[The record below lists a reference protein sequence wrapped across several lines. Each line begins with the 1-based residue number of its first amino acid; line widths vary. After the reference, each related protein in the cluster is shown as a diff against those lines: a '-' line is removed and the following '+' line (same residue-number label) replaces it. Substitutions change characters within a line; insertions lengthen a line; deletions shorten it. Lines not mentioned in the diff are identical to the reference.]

1 MSIFDFI
8 KKGPSAQTGANSAG
22 SAVAGAE
29 SAEILANLVLN
40 TIDSGVVIV
49 LPTGVIEYINP
60 AAVSLLGGQMA
71 QNFLGAKL
79 EDILKLENG
88 QGVAIPAQNNLV
100 FYAVNN
106 GQNYTTREYFLV
118 NLQGQK
124 KPVAFKIITAHSPK
138 NERIVTFYDITS
150 ELEAESEQTEFIS
163 TASHEMRTPV
173 ASIEGYLGLALNPKT
188 ATIDERA
195 KKYLE
200 EAHKSSQHLGKLFR
214 DLLDVTK
221 LDDKRIKAHL
231 LPIEVTSTVRSIAE
245 GQIPKM
251 SEKNIH
257 FTFGSS
263 SSANINGGRV
273 INQEVFAAVDVDFL
287 REIINNL
294 IENAIKYTNN
304 GGGIWV
310 NVRGDGDRVL
320 INVTDT
326 GIGISPE
333 DSKHVFQKFYRADNS
348 ETRTIGGTGL
358 GLYIVKERVEAM
370 SGSTWVESTF
380 GEGSTFYV
388 AFPRLTYEE
397 YLRRKQIEANTQ
409 AMTPQNSATSTPAV
423 SASNENQIPA
433 NENQNPAPMQYSTE
447 TTTPGQVAA
456 PAVAPAAAPVSTTT
470 NTPIQT
476 EAPMQ
481 APTETTIPTQEP
493 ATTPTMMNA
502 PIQTP
507 APAQTPTV
515 STAPVQAPAPAP
527 TEPVMPAPTE
537 PTASSAPAAPT
548 ETATS
553 STPVAPM
560 TPATPVMPATSTTQ
574 SNPFLQNSTTP
585 TQNTPASPTT
595 PNTQN
600 IPTAPINPAPTPAA
614 TANPVSAPITPAN
627 PAPTPATPTNL
638 TMPTPPITPTNPN
651 ILNK

>member
-8 KKGPSAQTGANSAG
+8 KKGPGAQIGANSTG
-22 SAVAGAE
+22 GAVAGTE

-40 TIDSGVVIV
+40 TIDSGVIIV

-231 LPIEVTSTVRSIAE
+231 TPIEVTSTIRSIAE

-263 SSANINGGRV
+263 SSANMNGGRV

-294 IENAIKYTNN
+294 IENAIKYTNT

-409 AMTPQNSATSTPAV
+409 AMTPQNSVASNPAI
-423 SASNENQIPA
+423 SASNENQTPT
-433 NENQNPAPMQYSTE
+433 PMQFPTE
-447 TTTPGQVAA
+447 MTTPSQ
-456 PAVAPAAAPVSTTT
+456 AAAPVSTTM

-476 EAPMQ
+476 ETPMQ
-481 APTETTIPTQEP
+481 AQTVSTIPTQEP
-493 ATTPTMMNA
+493 ATTPTMTNA

-527 TEPVMPAPTE
+527 TESVIPAPTE
-537 PTASSAPAAPT
+537 PSVLSA
-548 ETATS
+548 
-553 STPVAPM
+553 PVAPTAPGAPVM
-560 TPATPVMPATSTTQ
+560 SANPVISNVSTTPSTPATPTTS
-574 SNPFLQNSTTP
+574 
-585 TQNTPASPTT
+585 
-595 PNTQN
+595 
-600 IPTAPINPAPTPAA
+600 
-614 TANPVSAPITPAN
+614 
-627 PAPTPATPTNL
+627 PTPATPTAPVMQTNPFL
-638 TMPTPPITPTNPN
+638 QNTTPTTQNTPATPINPTMPTPPITPTNPN

>member
-8 KKGPSAQTGANSAG
+8 KKGPGIQTGANGTGGA
-22 SAVAGAE
+22 AAGAE

-40 TIDSGVVIV
+40 TIDSGVIIV
-49 LPTGVIEYINP
+49 LSTGVIEYINP
-60 AAVSLLGGQMA
+60 AAVSLLGGQMS

-124 KPVAFKIITAHSPK
+124 KPVAFKVITAHSPK

-231 LPIEVTSTVRSIAE
+231 TPIEVTSTVRSIAE

-263 SSANINGGRV
+263 SSANMNGGRV
-273 INQEVFAAVDVDFL
+273 INQEVFAAIDVDFL

-409 AMTPQNSATSTPAV
+409 AMTPQNSA
-423 SASNENQIPA
+423 ASVPKDSSPNENQTPA
-433 NENQNPAPMQYSTE
+433 NENQNPASMQFPTE
-447 TTTPGQVAA
+447 TTTPV
-456 PAVAPAAAPVSTTT
+456 PAAASV
-470 NTPIQT
+470 
-476 EAPMQ
+476 
-481 APTETTIPTQEP
+481 
-493 ATTPTMMNA
+493 
-502 PIQTP
+502 QTP
-507 APAQTPTV
+507 APAPSEAITPAQAEVSTPTIAN
-515 STAPVQAPAPAP
+515 TPVQTQAPMQRPTTSTMPVQTSAPAP
-527 TEPVMPAPTE
+527 TPTASATPVQATAPAPTE
-537 PTASSAPAAPT
+537 PTASSAPAAP
-548 ETATS
+548 
-553 STPVAPM
+553 M
-560 TPATPVMPATSTTQ
+560 TPAAPVMPAMQ
-574 SNPFLQNSTTP
+574 SNPFLQNSATP
-585 TQNTPASPTT
+585 TQNAPASPTV
-595 PNTQN
+595 PNTQS
-600 IPTAPINPAPTPAA
+600 IPTAPINPDSTPAA
-614 TANPVSAPITPAN
+614 TVNPVSTPITPVN
-627 PAPTPATPTNL
+627 PAPTQAAPINQ
-638 TMPTPPITPTNPN
+638 TMSAQPITPTNPN

>member
-8 KKGPSAQTGANSAG
+8 KKGPSAQAGANSAG
-22 SAVAGAE
+22 GAVAGAE

-40 TIDSGVVIV
+40 TIDSGVIIV

-71 QNFLGAKL
+71 QNFLGTKL

-124 KPVAFKIITAHSPK
+124 KPVAFKVITAHSPK

-231 LPIEVTSTVRSIAE
+231 TPIEVTSTVRSIAE

-251 SEKNIH
+251 SEKDIH

-263 SSANINGGRV
+263 SSANMNGGRV

-409 AMTPQNSATSTPAV
+409 AMTPQNTATSASDT
-423 SASNENQIPA
+423 SAPSENQT
-433 NENQNPAPMQYSTE
+433 PAPMQFPAE
-447 TTTPGQVAA
+447 ATTLT
-456 PAVAPAAAPVSTTT
+456 PAVAPVSTTM

-481 APTETTIPTQEP
+481 APTVS
-493 ATTPTMMNA
+493 TTPV
-502 PIQTP
+502 QVS
-507 APAQTPTV
+507 APAQAPIASSTPT
-515 STAPVQAPAPAP
+515 QAPAPAP
-527 TEPVMPAPTE
+527 TEPAIPAPAEPSMPA
-537 PTASSAPAAPT
+537 APAAPT
-548 ETATS
+548 
-553 STPVAPM
+553 APE
-560 TPATPVMPATSTTQ
+560 APVMPAAPATQ
-574 SNPFLQNSTTP
+574 INPFLQNSTTP
-585 TQNTPASPTT
+585 AQNTPTISTTQNTQA
-595 PNTQN
+595 
-600 IPTAPINPAPTPAA
+600 IPTAPTNPTPAPA
-614 TANPVSAPITPAN
+614 TTISPVSTPIAPAN
-627 PAPTPATPTNL
+627 PTPTSATPINQT
-638 TMPTPPITPTNPN
+638 TPTPPITPTNPN

>member
-8 KKGPSAQTGANSAG
+8 KKGPGAQIGANGTGGA
-22 SAVAGAE
+22 AAGAE

-40 TIDSGVVIV
+40 TIDSGVIIV

-263 SSANINGGRV
+263 SSANMNGGRV

-409 AMTPQNSATSTPAV
+409 AMTPQNSIASIPNTFTP
-423 SASNENQIPA
+423 NENQT
-433 NENQNPAPMQYSTE
+433 PAPMQFSTE
-447 TTTPGQVAA
+447 MNTP
-456 PAVAPAAAPVSTTT
+456 APAAVPV
-470 NTPIQT
+470 
-476 EAPMQ
+476 
-481 APTETTIPTQEP
+481 
-493 ATTPTMMNA
+493 
-502 PIQTP
+502 QTP
-507 APAQTPTV
+507 APAPSEAITPAQAEVSTPTIAN
-515 STAPVQAPAPAP
+515 TPVQTQAPMQRPTTSTMPVQTSAPAP
-527 TEPVMPAPTE
+527 TPTASATPVQATAPAPTE
-537 PTASSAPAAPT
+537 PTASSAPAAP
-548 ETATS
+548 
-553 STPVAPM
+553 M
-560 TPATPVMPATSTTQ
+560 TPAAPVMPAMQ
-574 SNPFLQNSTTP
+574 SNPFLQNSATP
-585 TQNTPASPTT
+585 TQNAPASPTV
-595 PNTQN
+595 PNTQS
-600 IPTAPINPAPTPAA
+600 IPTAPINPVPTSA
-614 TANPVSAPITPAN
+614 TPVNPVSTPITPAN
-627 PAPTPATPTNL
+627 PAQTPAAPISPS
-638 TMPTPPITPTNPN
+638 MPTPPITPTNPN

>member
-8 KKGPSAQTGANSAG
+8 KKGPGTQAGANSAG
-22 SAVAGAE
+22 GAVAGAE

-40 TIDSGVVIV
+40 TIDSGVIIV

-71 QNFLGAKL
+71 QNFLSAKL

-231 LPIEVTSTVRSIAE
+231 TPIEVTSTVRSIAE

-263 SSANINGGRV
+263 SSANMNGGRV

-409 AMTPQNSATSTPAV
+409 AMTPQNSVASNPAV
-423 SASNENQIPA
+423 SASNENQTPT
-433 NENQNPAPMQYSTE
+433 PMQFSTE
-447 TTTPGQVAA
+447 MNTP
-456 PAVAPAAAPVSTTT
+456 APAAVPVSTTM
-470 NTPIQT
+470 NTPMQT
-476 EAPMQ
+476 EAPIQ
-481 APTETTIPTQEP
+481 APASVQTPTVS
-493 ATTPTMMNA
+493 TTP
-502 PIQTP
+502 IQ
-507 APAQTPTV
+507 APAQTPTA
-515 STAPVQAPAPAP
+515 STTSIQAPAPATAEPAASATP
-527 TEPVMPAPTE
+527 TVQTE
-537 PTASSAPAAPT
+537 PAAPSAPT
-548 ETATS
+548 
-553 STPVAPM
+553 APM
-560 TPATPVMPATSTTQ
+560 TPAAPVMPAMQ
-574 SNPFLQNSTTP
+574 FNPFLQNSATP
-585 TQNTPASPTT
+585 AQNTPASSTA
-595 PNTQN
+595 PNTQSVA
-600 IPTAPINPAPTPAA
+600 TTLANPAPTQAA
-614 TANPVSAPITPAN
+614 TVNPVSNPITPAN
-627 PAPTPATPTNL
+627 PNPTSATPINPA
-638 TMPTPPITPTNPN
+638 MPNPPIMPTNPN

>member
-8 KKGPSAQTGANSAG
+8 KKGPGIQTGANGTGGA
-22 SAVAGAE
+22 AAGAE

-40 TIDSGVVIV
+40 TIDSGVIIV
-49 LPTGVIEYINP
+49 LSTGVIEYINP

-263 SSANINGGRV
+263 SSANMNGGRV

-409 AMTPQNSATSTPAV
+409 AMTPQNSIASTPGV
-423 SASNENQIPA
+423 SAPTENQT
-433 NENQNPAPMQYSTE
+433 PAPMQFPTE
-447 TTTPGQVAA
+447 AITSIQTS
-456 PAVAPAAAPVSTTT
+456 APVSTTM

-476 EAPMQ
+476 ETPMQ
-481 APTETTIPTQEP
+481 APTASATPTQAPEQAP
-493 ATTPTMMNA
+493 IMTNA

-507 APAQTPTV
+507 APA
-515 STAPVQAPAPAP
+515 P
-527 TEPVMPAPTE
+527 TESVMPAPTE
-537 PTASSAPAAPT
+537 PSVLSA
-548 ETATS
+548 
-553 STPVAPM
+553 PVAPT
-560 TPATPVMPATSTTQ
+560 TPGVPVMPPAPVTQ
-574 SNPFLQNSTTP
+574 TNPFLQNSATP
-585 TQNTPASPTT
+585 AQNTPNTPAT
-595 PNTQN
+595 PNTQAMSTT
-600 IPTAPINPAPTPAA
+600 PTNPAPTQA
-614 TANPVSAPITPAN
+614 TTINPISTPITPVN
-627 PAPTPATPTNL
+627 PTPTSDAPINAN
-638 TMPTPPITPTNPN
+638 MPTPPITPTNPN

>member
-8 KKGPSAQTGANSAG
+8 KKGPSAQAGANSAG
-22 SAVAGAE
+22 GAVAGAE

-40 TIDSGVVIV
+40 TIDSGVIIV

-106 GQNYTTREYFLV
+106 GQNYTTREYFFV

-124 KPVAFKIITAHSPK
+124 KPVAFKVITAHSPK

-231 LPIEVTSTVRSIAE
+231 TPIEVTSTVRSIAE

-263 SSANINGGRV
+263 SSANMNGGRV
-273 INQEVFAAVDVDFL
+273 INQEVFAAIDVDFL

-409 AMTPQNSATSTPAV
+409 AMTPQNSVSSTPDT
-423 SASNENQIPA
+423 SAPSESQT
-433 NENQNPAPMQYSTE
+433 PAPTDFTAQTQPQTM
-447 TTTPGQVAA
+447 PNAMPV
-456 PAVAPAAAPVSTTT
+456 PAIAPVSTTT
-470 NTPIQT
+470 NTPIQA
-476 EAPMQ
+476 EAPTQ
-481 APTETTIPTQEP
+481 A
-493 ATTPTMMNA
+493 
-502 PIQTP
+502 
-507 APAQTPTV
+507 PTV
-515 STAPVQAPAPAP
+515 STAPTQTPASAPTDSVIPAP
-527 TEPVMPAPTE
+527 TKPSV
-537 PTASSAPAAPT
+537 SSAPA
-548 ETATS
+548 
-553 STPVAPM
+553 APM
-560 TPATPVMPATSTTQ
+560 TPATPVMPTAPAAQT
-574 SNPFLQNSTTP
+574 NPFLQNNTTP
-585 TQNTPASPTT
+585 G
-595 PNTQN
+595 QN
-600 IPTAPINPAPTPAA
+600 IPTIPAIPNTQTVPTAPTNPAPTQA
-614 TANPVSAPITPAN
+614 TTINPVSTPITPVN
-627 PAPTPATPTNL
+627 PAPISASPINQ

>member
-8 KKGPSAQTGANSAG
+8 KKGPGAQAGVNSAG
-22 SAVAGAE
+22 GAVAGAE

-40 TIDSGVVIV
+40 TTDSGVIIV

-106 GQNYTTREYFLV
+106 GQNYTTRGYFLV

-124 KPVAFKIITAHSPK
+124 KPVAFKVITAHTPK

-150 ELEAESEQTEFIS
+150 ELEAESEQAEFIS

-200 EAHKSSQHLGKLFR
+200 EAKKSSQHLGKLFR

-231 LPIEVTSTVRSIAE
+231 TPIEVTSTVRSIAE

-263 SSANINGGRV
+263 SSANTNGGRV

-409 AMTPQNSATSTPAV
+409 AMTPQNTATSASDA
-423 SASNENQIPA
+423 SAPSEGQTA
-433 NENQNPAPMQYSTE
+433 APMQFPTE
-447 TTTPGQVAA
+447 TTTPTQTS
-456 PAVAPAAAPVSTTT
+456 APVSTTI

-481 APTETTIPTQEP
+481 APTVSAMPTQAP
-493 ATTPTMMNA
+493 ATAPTEMVA
-502 PIQTP
+502 PAKAPT
-507 APAQTPTV
+507 PAQTPTA
-515 STAPVQAPAPAP
+515 SATPVQAPASAP
-527 TEPVMPAPTE
+527 TD
-537 PTASSAPAAPT
+537 PTASSKPA
-548 ETATS
+548 
-553 STPVAPM
+553 APM
-560 TPATPVMPATSTTQ
+560 TPAAPVMQ
-574 SNPFLQNSTTP
+574 SNPFLQNSATP
-585 TQNTPASPTT
+585 AQNTPASS
-595 PNTQN
+595 
-600 IPTAPINPAPTPAA
+600 TAPNAQSVATTLANPAPTQAA
-614 TANPVSAPITPAN
+614 TVNPVSNPITPAN
-627 PAPTPATPTNL
+627 PNPTSATPINPA
-638 TMPTPPITPTNPN
+638 MPNPPITPTNPN

>member
-8 KKGPSAQTGANSAG
+8 KKGPGAQAGANSAG
-22 SAVAGAE
+22 GAVTGTE

-40 TIDSGVVIV
+40 TIDSGVIIV

-60 AAVSLLGGQMA
+60 AAVSLLGGQVA

-200 EAHKSSQHLGKLFR
+200 EAKKSSQHLGKLFR

-231 LPIEVTSTVRSIAE
+231 TPIEVTSTVRSIAE

-251 SEKNIH
+251 SEKDIH

-263 SSANINGGRV
+263 SSANMNGGRV

-409 AMTPQNSATSTPAV
+409 AMTPQNTVASTPNISTPSV
-423 SASNENQIPA
+423 SEPSENQA
-433 NENQNPAPMQYSTE
+433 PAPMQSPTE
-447 TTTPGQVAA
+447 MTTPIQAA
-456 PAVAPAAAPVSTTT
+456 EPVSAIM

-476 EAPMQ
+476 EAPVQ
-481 APTETTIPTQEP
+481 A
-493 ATTPTMMNA
+493 
-502 PIQTP
+502 
-507 APAQTPTV
+507 PTV
-515 STAPVQAPAPAP
+515 STTPVQAPAQSSTTSTAPIQAPAPAP
-527 TEPVMPAPTE
+527 SATNAPTA
-537 PTASSAPAAPT
+537 PATQANPVVQANPFIQSPVSPAQTVTASAQN
-548 ETATS
+548 
-553 STPVAPM
+553 PVAPTQGATSPAHDM
-560 TPATPVMPATSTTQ
+560 ASPAQNTPATP
-574 SNPFLQNSTTP
+574 
-585 TQNTPASPTT
+585 
-595 PNTQN
+595 
-600 IPTAPINPAPTPAA
+600 INPS
-614 TANPVSAPITPAN
+614 PVSAPTINSA
-627 PAPTPATPTNL
+627 
-638 TMPTPPITPTNPN
+638 MPTPPITPTNPN

>member
-8 KKGPSAQTGANSAG
+8 KKGPAAQTGANSAG
-22 SAVAGAE
+22 GAVAGAE

-40 TIDSGVVIV
+40 TIDSGVIIV

-60 AAVSLLGGQMA
+60 AAVSLLGGQVA

-100 FYAVNN
+100 FDAVNN
-106 GQNYTTREYFLV
+106 GQNYTTRGYFLV

-124 KPVAFKIITAHSPK
+124 KPVAFKVITAHSPK

-150 ELEAESEQTEFIS
+150 ELEAESEQAEFIS

-231 LPIEVTSTVRSIAE
+231 TPIEVTSTVRSIAE

-251 SEKNIH
+251 SEKDIH

-263 SSANINGGRV
+263 SSANMNGGRV

-409 AMTPQNSATSTPAV
+409 AMTPQNSVASTPNISTPSV
-423 SASNENQIPA
+423 SEPSENQA
-433 NENQNPAPMQYSTE
+433 PAPMQFPTE
-447 TTTPGQVAA
+447 TTTP
-456 PAVAPAAAPVSTTT
+456 APAAAPVSTTM

-481 APTETTIPTQEP
+481 APT
-493 ATTPTMMNA
+493 ASTTPTQAPAPA
-502 PIQTP
+502 PIEPTALSTP
-507 APAQTPTV
+507 AVPATPVAPVMPSAPAQTPTA
-515 STAPVQAPAPAP
+515 SSAPTQAPAPAP
-527 TEPVMPAPTE
+527 SATNAPTA
-537 PTASSAPAAPT
+537 PATQANPVVQANPFIQNPVSPAQTVTASAQNPVTPTQGVTSPAHDMASP
-548 ETATS
+548 AQN
-553 STPVAPM
+553 
-560 TPATPVMPATSTTQ
+560 TPATP
-574 SNPFLQNSTTP
+574 
-585 TQNTPASPTT
+585 
-595 PNTQN
+595 
-600 IPTAPINPAPTPAA
+600 INPS
-614 TANPVSAPITPAN
+614 PVSAPTINSA
-627 PAPTPATPTNL
+627 
-638 TMPTPPITPTNPN
+638 MPTPPITPTNPN

>member
-1 MSIFDFI
+1 M
-8 KKGPSAQTGANSAG
+8 GANSAG
-22 SAVAGAE
+22 GAVAGAE

-40 TIDSGVVIV
+40 TIDSGVIIV
-49 LPTGVIEYINP
+49 LSTGVIEYINP
-60 AAVSLLGGQMA
+60 AAVSLLGGQMT

-124 KPVAFKIITAHSPK
+124 KPVAFKVITAHSPK

-231 LPIEVTSTVRSIAE
+231 TPIEVTSTVRSIAE

-263 SSANINGGRV
+263 SSANMNGGRV

-409 AMTPQNSATSTPAV
+409 AMTPQNSVASTPDA
-423 SASNENQIPA
+423 SAPSEGQT
-433 NENQNPAPMQYSTE
+433 PAPMQFPTE
-447 TTTPGQVAA
+447 TTTPGQV
-456 PAVAPAAAPVSTTT
+456 AAPVSTTT

-481 APTETTIPTQEP
+481 APTVSTIPTM
-493 ATTPTMMNA
+493 TNA

-527 TEPVMPAPTE
+527 TES
-537 PTASSAPAAPT
+537 TASSIPAAPMAPAESAMPAAPVILNAST
-548 ETATS
+548 IPSKPATQTTS
-553 STPVAPM
+553 P
-560 TPATPVMPATSTTQ
+560 TPATPVTPTTSPTPATPAAPVMQT
-574 SNPFLQNSTTP
+574 NPFLQNTTP
-585 TQNTPASPTT
+585 TSQNTPAT
-595 PNTQN
+595 
-600 IPTAPINPAPTPAA
+600 PINT
-614 TANPVSAPITPAN
+614 
-627 PAPTPATPTNL
+627 

>member
-8 KKGPSAQTGANSAG
+8 KKGPGAQTGANSAG
-22 SAVAGAE
+22 GAVAGAE

-40 TIDSGVVIV
+40 TIDSGVIIV
-49 LPTGVIEYINP
+49 LSTGVIEYINP

-263 SSANINGGRV
+263 SSANMNGGRV

-397 YLRRKQIEANTQ
+397 YLRRKQIEANTL

-433 NENQNPAPMQYSTE
+433 PMQFPTE
-447 TTTPGQVAA
+447 TNKPI
-456 PAVAPAAAPVSTTT
+456 PAAAPVSTTT
-470 NTPIQT
+470 DTPIQT
-476 EAPMQ
+476 EAPIQ
-481 APTETTIPTQEP
+481 APASVQTPTVS
-493 ATTPTMMNA
+493 TTP
-502 PIQTP
+502 IQ
-507 APAQTPTV
+507 APAQTPTA
-515 STAPVQAPAPAP
+515 STTSIQAPAPA
-527 TEPVMPAPTE
+527 TAEPAASATSAIPTE
-537 PTASSAPAAPT
+537 PTASSAPAAP
-548 ETATS
+548 
-553 STPVAPM
+553 M
-560 TPATPVMPATSTTQ
+560 TPAAPVMPAMQ
-574 SNPFLQNSTTP
+574 SNPFLQNSATP
-585 TQNTPASPTT
+585 TQNAPASPTV
-595 PNTQN
+595 PNTQS
-600 IPTAPINPAPTPAA
+600 IPTAPINPDSTPAA
-614 TANPVSAPITPAN
+614 TVNPVSTPITPVN
-627 PAPTPATPTNL
+627 PAPTQAAPINPA
-638 TMPTPPITPTNPN
+638 MPNPPITPTNPN

>member
-22 SAVAGAE
+22 GAVAGAE

-40 TIDSGVVIV
+40 TIDSGVIIV

-124 KPVAFKIITAHSPK
+124 KPVAFKVITAHSPK

-150 ELEAESEQTEFIS
+150 ELEAESEQAEFIS

-200 EAHKSSQHLGKLFR
+200 EAKKSSQHLGKLFR

-231 LPIEVTSTVRSIAE
+231 TPIEVTSTVRSIAE
-245 GQIPKM
+245 GQIPRM
-251 SEKNIH
+251 SEKDIH

-263 SSANINGGRV
+263 SSANMNGGRV

-409 AMTPQNSATSTPAV
+409 AMTPQNSV
-423 SASNENQIPA
+423 ASVPNDSSPNKNQTPA
-433 NENQNPAPMQYSTE
+433 NENQNPASMQFPTE
-447 TTTPGQVAA
+447 TTTPTPVAA
-456 PAVAPAAAPVSTTT
+456 PVPTTT
-470 NTPIQT
+470 NIPIQT
-476 EAPMQ
+476 EAPLQAQTTSSISTQ
-481 APTETTIPTQEP
+481 APAPTQ
-493 ATTPTMMNA
+493 TMTNA

-507 APAQTPTV
+507 APAQTPTASATPIQTPAPAQT
-515 STAPVQAPAPAP
+515 STASSAPTQAPAPAP
-527 TEPVMPAPTE
+527 SAANAPTA
-537 PTASSAPAAPT
+537 PATQANPVVQANPFIQNPVSPAQTVTASAQN
-548 ETATS
+548 
-553 STPVAPM
+553 PVAPTQGATSPAHDM
-560 TPATPVMPATSTTQ
+560 VSPAQNTPATP
-574 SNPFLQNSTTP
+574 
-585 TQNTPASPTT
+585 
-595 PNTQN
+595 
-600 IPTAPINPAPTPAA
+600 INPS
-614 TANPVSAPITPAN
+614 PVSAPTINSA
-627 PAPTPATPTNL
+627 
-638 TMPTPPITPTNPN
+638 MPTPPITPTNPN

>member
-8 KKGPSAQTGANSAG
+8 KKGAGAQAGANG
-22 SAVAGAE
+22 TGGAVAGAE

-40 TIDSGVVIV
+40 TIDSGVIIV
-49 LPTGVIEYINP
+49 LSTGVIEYINP

-231 LPIEVTSTVRSIAE
+231 TPIEVTSTVRSIAE

-263 SSANINGGRV
+263 SSANMNGGRV

-409 AMTPQNSATSTPAV
+409 AMTPQNSVASTPAV
-423 SASNENQIPA
+423 SASNENQP
-433 NENQNPAPMQYSTE
+433 PTLMQFPTE
-447 TTTPGQVAA
+447 TNTPT
-456 PAVAPAAAPVSTTT
+456 PATAPVSTIT

-481 APTETTIPTQEP
+481 APTASAMPIQPPTQ
-493 ATTPTMMNA
+493 TP
-502 PIQTP
+502 I
-507 APAQTPTV
+507 V
-515 STAPVQAPAPAP
+515 STTAIQAPAPAT
-527 TEPVMPAPTE
+527 TEA
-537 PTASSAPAAPT
+537 TASFPPAAMMAPAA
-548 ETATS
+548 
-553 STPVAPM
+553 
-560 TPATPVMPATSTTQ
+560 PVMPATSTTQ

-585 TQNTPASPTT
+585 TQNTPASSTA

-600 IPTAPINPAPTPAA
+600 IPTAPINPVPTSA
-614 TANPVSAPITPAN
+614 TPVNPVSTPITPAN
-627 PAPTPATPTNL
+627 PAQTPAAPISPS
-638 TMPTPPITPTNPN
+638 MPTPPITPTNPN

>member
-8 KKGPSAQTGANSAG
+8 KKGPGAQAGANSAG
-22 SAVAGAE
+22 GAVAGAE

-40 TIDSGVVIV
+40 TIDSGVIIV
-49 LPTGVIEYINP
+49 LSTGVIEYINP
-60 AAVSLLGGQMA
+60 AAVSLLGGQMS

-106 GQNYTTREYFLV
+106 GQNYTMREYFLV

-231 LPIEVTSTVRSIAE
+231 TPIEVTSTVRSIAE

-251 SEKNIH
+251 SEKDIH

-263 SSANINGGRV
+263 SSANMNGGRV

-409 AMTPQNSATSTPAV
+409 AMTPQNSVASNPAV
-423 SASNENQIPA
+423 SASNENQP
-433 NENQNPAPMQYSTE
+433 PAPMQFSTE
-447 TTTPGQVAA
+447 VTTPISAA
-456 PAVAPAAAPVSTTT
+456 TPVSTTM

-476 EAPMQ
+476 ETPMQ
-481 APTETTIPTQEP
+481 AQTASTTSI
-493 ATTPTMMNA
+493 
-502 PIQTP
+502 
-507 APAQTPTV
+507 
-515 STAPVQAPAPAP
+515 QAPAPATAEPAASATP
-527 TEPVMPAPTE
+527 TVQTEPAAPSAPTAPITPAAPVMPA
-537 PTASSAPAAPT
+537 
-548 ETATS
+548 
-553 STPVAPM
+553 M
-560 TPATPVMPATSTTQ
+560 Q
-574 SNPFLQNSTTP
+574 FNPFLQNSATP
-585 TQNTPASPTT
+585 TQNAPASPTV
-595 PNTQN
+595 PNTQS
-600 IPTAPINPAPTPAA
+600 IPTAPINPDSTPAA
-614 TANPVSAPITPAN
+614 TVNPVSTPITPVN
-627 PAPTPATPTNL
+627 PAPTQAAPINPS
-638 TMPTPPITPTNPN
+638 MPTPPITPTNPN

>member
-8 KKGPSAQTGANSAG
+8 KKGPSVQTGTNSTG
-22 SAVAGAE
+22 GAVAGAE

-40 TIDSGVVIV
+40 TIDSGVIIV

-88 QGVAIPAQNNLV
+88 QGVVIPAQNNLV

-124 KPVAFKIITAHSPK
+124 KPVAFKVITAHSPK

-231 LPIEVTSTVRSIAE
+231 TPIEVTSTVRSIAE

-263 SSANINGGRV
+263 SSANMNGGRV

-409 AMTPQNSATSTPAV
+409 AMTPQNSVASAPSNSTPSV
-423 SASNENQIPA
+423 SEPSENQA
-433 NENQNPAPMQYSTE
+433 PAPMQFSTE
-447 TTTPGQVAA
+447 TTTPI
-456 PAVAPAAAPVSTTT
+456 PAVAPVSTTM

-476 EAPMQ
+476 EAPVQ
-481 APTETTIPTQEP
+481 APTVSTIPTQEP
-493 ATTPTMMNA
+493 ATTPTMTNA

-515 STAPVQAPAPAP
+515 STALVQTPAPAINLE
-527 TEPVMPAPTE
+527 TA
-537 PTASSAPAAPT
+537 ASSAPAAPT

-560 TPATPVMPATSTTQ
+560 TPAAPIMSTIQ
-574 SNPFLQNSTTP
+574 SNSFLQNSATP
-585 TQNTPASPTT
+585 AQNTPASPTT

-627 PAPTPATPTNL
+627 PAPTPAAPTNL

>member
-8 KKGPSAQTGANSAG
+8 KKGPGAQAGANSAG
-22 SAVAGAE
+22 GAVAGAE

-40 TIDSGVVIV
+40 TIDSGVIIV
-49 LPTGVIEYINP
+49 LSTGVIEYINP

-71 QNFLGAKL
+71 QNFLGAKI

-263 SSANINGGRV
+263 SSANMNGGRV

-409 AMTPQNSATSTPAV
+409 AMTPQNSAASTSAVSTP
-423 SASNENQIPA
+423 NENQT
-433 NENQNPAPMQYSTE
+433 PAPMQFSTE
-447 TTTPGQVAA
+447 MTTPSQ
-456 PAVAPAAAPVSTTT
+456 AAAPVSTTM
-470 NTPIQT
+470 NTPVQT

-481 APTETTIPTQEP
+481 AQTAS
-493 ATTPTMMNA
+493 ATSVQA
-502 PIQTP
+502 AAP
-507 APAQTPTV
+507 APAQS
-515 STAPVQAPAPAP
+515 STTSSSPIQAPA
-527 TEPVMPAPTE
+527 PAPTE
-537 PTASSAPAAPT
+537 PTASSAP
-548 ETATS
+548 
-553 STPVAPM
+553 VAPM
-560 TPATPVMPATSTTQ
+560 TPASPVMSTIQ
-574 SNPFLQNSTTP
+574 SNPFLQNSATP
-585 TQNTPASPTT
+585 AQNTPASPTT

-627 PAPTPATPTNL
+627 PALTPAAPTNL

>member
-8 KKGPSAQTGANSAG
+8 KKGPGAQAGVNSAG
-22 SAVAGAE
+22 GAVAGTE
-29 SAEILANLVLN
+29 GAEILANLVLN
-40 TIDSGVVIV
+40 TTDSGVIIV

-100 FYAVNN
+100 FYAINN
-106 GQNYTTREYFLV
+106 GQNYTTRGYFLV

-124 KPVAFKIITAHSPK
+124 KPVAFKVITAHSPK

-150 ELEAESEQTEFIS
+150 ELEAESEQAEFIS

-200 EAHKSSQHLGKLFR
+200 EAKKSSQHLGKLFR

-231 LPIEVTSTVRSIAE
+231 TPIEVTSTVRSIAE

-251 SEKNIH
+251 SEKDIH

-263 SSANINGGRV
+263 SSANMNGGRV

-409 AMTPQNSATSTPAV
+409 AMTPQNTATSASDA
-423 SASNENQIPA
+423 SAPSEGQTA
-433 NENQNPAPMQYSTE
+433 APMQFPTE
-447 TTTPGQVAA
+447 TTTPTQTS
-456 PAVAPAAAPVSTTT
+456 APVSTTI

-481 APTETTIPTQEP
+481 APTVSAMPTQAP
-493 ATTPTMMNA
+493 ATAPTEMVA
-502 PIQTP
+502 PAKAPT
-507 APAQTPTV
+507 PAQTPTA
-515 STAPVQAPAPAP
+515 SATPVQAPASAP
-527 TEPVMPAPTE
+527 TD
-537 PTASSAPAAPT
+537 PTASSKPA
-548 ETATS
+548 
-553 STPVAPM
+553 APM
-560 TPATPVMPATSTTQ
+560 TPAAPVMQ
-574 SNPFLQNSTTP
+574 SNPFLQNSATP
-585 TQNTPASPTT
+585 AQNTPASS
-595 PNTQN
+595 
-600 IPTAPINPAPTPAA
+600 TAPNAQSVATTLANPAPTQAA
-614 TANPVSAPITPAN
+614 TVNPVSNPITPAN
-627 PAPTPATPTNL
+627 PNPTSATPINPA
-638 TMPTPPITPTNPN
+638 MPTPPITPTNPN

>member
-1 MSIFDFI
+1 M
-8 KKGPSAQTGANSAG
+8 
-22 SAVAGAE
+22 
-29 SAEILANLVLN
+29 
-40 TIDSGVVIV
+40 

-60 AAVSLLGGQMA
+60 AAVSLLGGQVA

-200 EAHKSSQHLGKLFR
+200 EAKKSSQHLGKLFR

-231 LPIEVTSTVRSIAE
+231 TPIEVTSTVRSIAE

-251 SEKNIH
+251 SEKDIH

-263 SSANINGGRV
+263 SSANMNGGRV

-409 AMTPQNSATSTPAV
+409 AMTPQNSVASTPNISTPSV
-423 SASNENQIPA
+423 SEPSENQA
-433 NENQNPAPMQYSTE
+433 PAPMQFPTE
-447 TTTPGQVAA
+447 TTTPA
-456 PAVAPAAAPVSTTT
+456 PAVAPVSITT
-470 NTPIQT
+470 NMPIQT

-481 APTETTIPTQEP
+481 APTVSATPVQAPAPTQTP
-493 ATTPTMMNA
+493 TTSTTPT
-502 PIQTP
+502 
-507 APAQTPTV
+507 
-515 STAPVQAPAPAP
+515 QAPAPAP
-527 TEPVMPAPTE
+527 TESAISAPTE
-537 PTASSAPAAPT
+537 PTTSSTPAAPMAPAAP
-548 ETATS
+548 
-553 STPVAPM
+553 VI
-560 TPATPVMPATSTTQ
+560 Q
-574 SNPFLQNSTTP
+574 SNPFLQNSATP
-585 TQNTPASPTT
+585 AQNTPASPTT
-595 PNTQN
+595 PNAQSVAT
-600 IPTAPINPAPTPAA
+600 TLANPAPTQAA
-614 TANPVSAPITPAN
+614 TVNPVSNPITPAN
-627 PAPTPATPTNL
+627 PNPTSATPINPA
-638 TMPTPPITPTNPN
+638 MPTPPITPTNPN

>member
-8 KKGPSAQTGANSAG
+8 KKGPGAQTGANG
-22 SAVAGAE
+22 TGGAVAGAE

-40 TIDSGVVIV
+40 TIDSGVIIV
-49 LPTGVIEYINP
+49 LSTGVIEYINP

-231 LPIEVTSTVRSIAE
+231 TPIEVTSTVRSIAE

-263 SSANINGGRV
+263 SSANMNGGRV

-409 AMTPQNSATSTPAV
+409 AMTPQNSVSSTPDT
-423 SASNENQIPA
+423 SAPSESQT
-433 NENQNPAPMQYSTE
+433 PAPTDFTAQTQPQTM
-447 TTTPGQVAA
+447 PNAMPV
-456 PAVAPAAAPVSTTT
+456 PAIAPVSTTT
-470 NTPIQT
+470 NTPIQA
-476 EAPMQ
+476 EAPTQ
-481 APTETTIPTQEP
+481 A
-493 ATTPTMMNA
+493 
-502 PIQTP
+502 
-507 APAQTPTV
+507 PTV
-515 STAPVQAPAPAP
+515 STAPTQTPASAPTDSVIPAP
-527 TEPVMPAPTE
+527 TKPSV
-537 PTASSAPAAPT
+537 SSAPA
-548 ETATS
+548 
-553 STPVAPM
+553 APM
-560 TPATPVMPATSTTQ
+560 TPATPVMPAAPAAQT
-574 SNPFLQNSTTP
+574 NPFLQNNTTP
-585 TQNTPASPTT
+585 G
-595 PNTQN
+595 QN
-600 IPTAPINPAPTPAA
+600 IPTIPAIPNTQTVPTAPTNPAPTQA
-614 TANPVSAPITPAN
+614 TTINPVSTPITPVN
-627 PAPTPATPTNL
+627 PAPISASPINQ

>member
-8 KKGPSAQTGANSAG
+8 KKGAGAQAGANG
-22 SAVAGAE
+22 TGGAVAGAE

-40 TIDSGVVIV
+40 TIDSGVIIV

-263 SSANINGGRV
+263 SSANMNGGRV

-409 AMTPQNSATSTPAV
+409 AMTPQNSIASIPNTFTP
-423 SASNENQIPA
+423 NENQT
-433 NENQNPAPMQYSTE
+433 PAPMQFSTE
-447 TTTPGQVAA
+447 ITAPTPVAT
-456 PAVAPAAAPVSTTT
+456 PVSTTM
-470 NTPIQT
+470 NTPMQT

-481 APTETTIPTQEP
+481 APTVSTIPTREP
-493 ATTPTMMNA
+493 ATTPTMTNA

-507 APAQTPTV
+507 APAQTPTA
-515 STAPVQAPAPAP
+515 STMPVQTPA
-527 TEPVMPAPTE
+527 PAPTE
-537 PTASSAPAAPT
+537 PTASS
-548 ETATS
+548 
-553 STPVAPM
+553 TPVAPI
-560 TPATPVMPATSTTQ
+560 TPAASAMQ
-574 SNPFLQNSTTP
+574 SNPFLQNSATP
-585 TQNTPASPTT
+585 AQNTPASSTI
-595 PNTQN
+595 PNAQS
-600 IPTAPINPAPTPAA
+600 IPTAPINPNPTPAA
-614 TANPVSAPITPAN
+614 TVNPVSTPITPAN
-627 PAPTPATPTNL
+627 PTPTPATPINP

>member
-8 KKGPSAQTGANSAG
+8 KKGPGIQTGANGTGGA
-22 SAVAGAE
+22 AAGAE

-40 TIDSGVVIV
+40 TIDSGVIIV
-49 LPTGVIEYINP
+49 LSTGVIEYINP
-60 AAVSLLGGQMA
+60 AAVSLLGGQMS

-124 KPVAFKIITAHSPK
+124 KPVAFKVITAHSPK

-231 LPIEVTSTVRSIAE
+231 TPIEVTSTVRSIAE

-263 SSANINGGRV
+263 SSANMNGGRV

-409 AMTPQNSATSTPAV
+409 AMTPQNSAASTSAVSTP
-423 SASNENQIPA
+423 NENQT
-433 NENQNPAPMQYSTE
+433 PAPMQFPTE
-447 TTTPGQVAA
+447 MTTPSQAA
-456 PAVAPAAAPVSTTT
+456 VPVSTTM

-476 EAPMQ
+476 ETPMQ
-481 APTETTIPTQEP
+481 AQTTS
-493 ATTPTMMNA
+493 TM
-502 PIQTP
+502 
-507 APAQTPTV
+507 
-515 STAPVQAPAPAP
+515 PVQTSAPAP
-527 TEPVMPAPTE
+527 TPTASATPVQATAPAPTE
-537 PTASSAPAAPT
+537 PTASSAPAAP
-548 ETATS
+548 
-553 STPVAPM
+553 M
-560 TPATPVMPATSTTQ
+560 TPAAPVMPAMQ
-574 SNPFLQNSTTP
+574 SNPFLQNSATP
-585 TQNTPASPTT
+585 TQNAPASPTV
-595 PNTQN
+595 PNTQS
-600 IPTAPINPAPTPAA
+600 IPTAPINPDSTPAA
-614 TANPVSAPITPAN
+614 TVNPVSTPITPVN
-627 PAPTPATPTNL
+627 PAPTQAAPINPA
-638 TMPTPPITPTNPN
+638 MPNPPITPTNPN

>member
-8 KKGPSAQTGANSAG
+8 KKGPGTQTGANSAG
-22 SAVAGAE
+22 GAVAGAE

-40 TIDSGVVIV
+40 TIDSGVIIV

-231 LPIEVTSTVRSIAE
+231 TPIEVTSTVRSIAE

-251 SEKNIH
+251 SEKDIH

-263 SSANINGGRV
+263 SSANMNGGRV

-409 AMTPQNSATSTPAV
+409 AMTPQNSV
-423 SASNENQIPA
+423 ASVPNDSSPNKNQTPA
-433 NENQNPAPMQYSTE
+433 NENQNPASMQFPTE
-447 TTTPGQVAA
+447 TTTPTPV
-456 PAVAPAAAPVSTTT
+456 AAPVSTTM
-470 NTPIQT
+470 NTPVQT

-481 APTETTIPTQEP
+481 APTVSTTPIQASAPAPIEPTALSTPAVP
-493 ATTPTMMNA
+493 ATPVA
-502 PIQTP
+502 PVMP
-507 APAQTPTV
+507 SAPAQTPTA
-515 STAPVQAPAPAP
+515 SSAPTQAPAPAP
-527 TEPVMPAPTE
+527 SATNAPT
-537 PTASSAPAAPT
+537 APAAQANPVVQANPFIQNPVSPAQT
-548 ETATS
+548 VTAS
-553 STPVAPM
+553 AQNPVAPTQGATSPAHDM
-560 TPATPVMPATSTTQ
+560 ASPAQNTPATP
-574 SNPFLQNSTTP
+574 
-585 TQNTPASPTT
+585 
-595 PNTQN
+595 
-600 IPTAPINPAPTPAA
+600 INPS
-614 TANPVSAPITPAN
+614 PVSA
-627 PAPTPATPTNL
+627 L
-638 TMPTPPITPTNPN
+638 TINSAMPTPPIMPTNPN

>member
-8 KKGPSAQTGANSAG
+8 KKGPGAQASANSAG
-22 SAVAGAE
+22 GAVAGAE

-40 TIDSGVVIV
+40 TIDSGVIIV

-88 QGVAIPAQNNLV
+88 QGVAVPAQNNLV

-106 GQNYTTREYFLV
+106 GQNYTTREYFLI

-263 SSANINGGRV
+263 SSANMNGGRV

-423 SASNENQIPA
+423 STPNENQT
-433 NENQNPAPMQYSTE
+433 PAPMQFPTEMTAPSQAAVPVSATMNTPMQTE
-447 TTTPGQVAA
+447 T
-456 PAVAPAAAPVSTTT
+456 
-470 NTPIQT
+470 
-476 EAPMQ
+476 PMQ
-481 APTETTIPTQEP
+481 APTVLNT
-493 ATTPTMMNA
+493 

-507 APAQTPTV
+507 APAQTITA
-515 STAPVQAPAPAP
+515 STTPIQTPAPAP
-527 TEPVMPAPTE
+527 TESVMPAPTE
-537 PTASSAPAAPT
+537 PTASSTPAAPMAPAPAAQT
-548 ETATS
+548 
-553 STPVAPM
+553 
-560 TPATPVMPATSTTQ
+560 
-574 SNPFLQNSTTP
+574 NPFLQNSTTP
-585 TQNTPASPTT
+585 TQNAPTISTT
-595 PNTQN
+595 PNIQATP
-600 IPTAPINPAPTPAA
+600 IAPTNPAPTQA
-614 TANPVSAPITPAN
+614 TTINPVSTPATPAN
-627 PAPTPATPTNL
+627 PAPTPAAPTNL

>member
-8 KKGPSAQTGANSAG
+8 KKGPGAQTGANSTG
-22 SAVAGAE
+22 GAVAGAE
-29 SAEILANLVLN
+29 SAEILSNLVLN
-40 TIDSGVVIV
+40 TIDSGVIIV
-49 LPTGVIEYINP
+49 LSTGVIEYINP

-124 KPVAFKIITAHSPK
+124 KPVAFKVITAHSPK

-263 SSANINGGRV
+263 SSANMNGGRV

-409 AMTPQNSATSTPAV
+409 AMTPQNSA
-423 SASNENQIPA
+423 ASVPKDSSPNENQTPA
-433 NENQNPAPMQYSTE
+433 NENQNPAPIQFPTE
-447 TTTPGQVAA
+447 TTAPTPVAT
-456 PAVAPAAAPVSTTT
+456 PVSTTT

-476 EAPMQ
+476 EASMQ
-481 APTETTIPTQEP
+481 TPTASTIPTQAP
-493 ATTPTMMNA
+493 AQTPTMTNA

-507 APAQTPTV
+507 APAQTPTA

-527 TEPVMPAPTE
+527 TESVIPAPTE
-537 PTASSAPAAPT
+537 PSVLSA
-548 ETATS
+548 
-553 STPVAPM
+553 PVAPTAPGAPVM
-560 TPATPVMPATSTTQ
+560 SANPVISNVSTTPSTPATPTTS
-574 SNPFLQNSTTP
+574 
-585 TQNTPASPTT
+585 
-595 PNTQN
+595 
-600 IPTAPINPAPTPAA
+600 
-614 TANPVSAPITPAN
+614 
-627 PAPTPATPTNL
+627 PTPATPTAPVMQTNPFL
-638 TMPTPPITPTNPN
+638 QNTTPTTQNTPATPINPTMPTPPITPTNPN

>member
-8 KKGPSAQTGANSAG
+8 KKGPSAQTGTNSTG
-22 SAVAGAE
+22 GAVAGAE

-40 TIDSGVVIV
+40 TIDSGVIIV

-88 QGVAIPAQNNLV
+88 QGVVIPAQNNLV

-214 DLLDVTK
+214 DLLDVTR

-231 LPIEVTSTVRSIAE
+231 TPIEVTSTVRSIAE

-263 SSANINGGRV
+263 SSANMNGGRV

-409 AMTPQNSATSTPAV
+409 AMTPQNSVASAPAV
-423 SASNENQIPA
+423 STSNENQT
-433 NENQNPAPMQYSTE
+433 PAPMQFSTE
-447 TTTPGQVAA
+447 TTAPGQV
-456 PAVAPAAAPVSTTT
+456 VAPV
-470 NTPIQT
+470 
-476 EAPMQ
+476 
-481 APTETTIPTQEP
+481 
-493 ATTPTMMNA
+493 
-502 PIQTP
+502 QTP
-507 APAQTPTV
+507 APAPSEAITPAQAEVSTPTIANTPV
-515 STAPVQAPAPAP
+515 QTQAPMQRPTTSTMPVQTSAPTPTPTASATPVQATA
-527 TEPVMPAPTE
+527 PAPTE
-537 PTASSAPAAPT
+537 PTASSAPAAP
-548 ETATS
+548 
-553 STPVAPM
+553 M
-560 TPATPVMPATSTTQ
+560 TPAAPVMPAMQ
-574 SNPFLQNSTTP
+574 SNPFLQNSATP
-585 TQNTPASPTT
+585 TQNAPASPTV
-595 PNTQN
+595 PNTQS
-600 IPTAPINPAPTPAA
+600 IPTAPINPDSTPAA
-614 TANPVSAPITPAN
+614 TVNPVSTPITPVN
-627 PAPTPATPTNL
+627 PAPTQAAPINPA
-638 TMPTPPITPTNPN
+638 MPNPPITPTNPN

>member
-8 KKGPSAQTGANSAG
+8 KKGPGAQAGANSAG
-22 SAVAGAE
+22 GAVAGAE

-40 TIDSGVVIV
+40 TIDSGVIIV
-49 LPTGVIEYINP
+49 LSTGVIEYINP

-263 SSANINGGRV
+263 SSANMNGGRV

-409 AMTPQNSATSTPAV
+409 AMTPQNSAASTSAVSTP
-423 SASNENQIPA
+423 NENQT
-433 NENQNPAPMQYSTE
+433 PAPMQFPTE
-447 TTTPGQVAA
+447 MTTPSQ
-456 PAVAPAAAPVSTTT
+456 AAAPVSTTM
-470 NTPIQT
+470 NTPVQT

-481 APTETTIPTQEP
+481 AQTAS
-493 ATTPTMMNA
+493 ATSVQA
-502 PIQTP
+502 AAP
-507 APAQTPTV
+507 APAQS
-515 STAPVQAPAPAP
+515 STTSSSPIQAPAPAP
-527 TEPVMPAPTE
+527 TESTASSTPAAPTE
-537 PTASSAPAAPT
+537 PTASSAP
-548 ETATS
+548 
-553 STPVAPM
+553 VAPM
-560 TPATPVMPATSTTQ
+560 TPASPVMSTIQ
-574 SNPFLQNSTTP
+574 SNSFLQNSATPAQNTTTIP
-585 TQNTPASPTT
+585 TTQNTQTM
-595 PNTQN
+595 
-600 IPTAPINPAPTPAA
+600 PTAPANPASTSTVSVNPASTPTAPVNPTQTPAASVNPAPTPAI
-614 TANPVSAPITPAN
+614 PINT
-627 PAPTPATPTNL
+627 

>member
-8 KKGPSAQTGANSAG
+8 KKGPGAQAGVNSAG
-22 SAVAGAE
+22 GAVAGAE

-40 TIDSGVVIV
+40 TTDSGVIIV

-106 GQNYTTREYFLV
+106 GQNYTTRGYFLV

-124 KPVAFKIITAHSPK
+124 KPVAFKVITAHTPK

-150 ELEAESEQTEFIS
+150 ELEAENEQAEFIS

-200 EAHKSSQHLGKLFR
+200 EAKKSSQHLGKLFR

-231 LPIEVTSTVRSIAE
+231 TPIEVTSTVRSIAE

-263 SSANINGGRV
+263 SSANMNGGRV

-409 AMTPQNSATSTPAV
+409 AMTPQNSVASTPAV
-423 SASNENQIPA
+423 SGSNENQT
-433 NENQNPAPMQYSTE
+433 PAPIQFPAE
-447 TTTPGQVAA
+447 ATTSI
-456 PAVAPAAAPVSTTT
+456 PAAAPVSTTM
-470 NTPIQT
+470 NMPVQA

-481 APTETTIPTQEP
+481 APTVS
-493 ATTPTMMNA
+493 ATPT
-502 PIQTP
+502 
-507 APAQTPTV
+507 
-515 STAPVQAPAPAP
+515 QAPAPVTTEATAPSVPVAP
-527 TEPVMPAPTE
+527 TEPAALSAPT
-537 PTASSAPAAPT
+537 
-548 ETATS
+548 
-553 STPVAPM
+553 APM
-560 TPATPVMPATSTTQ
+560 APATPVMPATSTTQ
-574 SNPFLQNSTTP
+574 STPFLQNNTT
-585 TQNTPASPTT
+585 TVQNTPASSTT
-595 PNTQN
+595 PNTQSL
-600 IPTAPINPAPTPAA
+600 PTAPINPTPTQAA
-614 TANPVSAPITPAN
+614 TVNPVSTPIAPAN
-627 PAPTPATPTNL
+627 PTPTSATPINPA
-638 TMPTPPITPTNPN
+638 MPNPPITPTNPN

>member
-8 KKGPSAQTGANSAG
+8 KKGPSAQTGINSAG
-22 SAVAGAE
+22 GAVAGAE

-40 TIDSGVVIV
+40 TIDSGVIIV
-49 LPTGVIEYINP
+49 LSTGVIEYINP

-231 LPIEVTSTVRSIAE
+231 TPIEVTSTVRSIAE

-251 SEKNIH
+251 SEKDIH

-263 SSANINGGRV
+263 SSANMNGGRV

-397 YLRRKQIEANTQ
+397 YLRRKQVEANTQ
-409 AMTPQNSATSTPAV
+409 AMTPQNTATSASDT
-423 SASNENQIPA
+423 SAPSENQT
-433 NENQNPAPMQYSTE
+433 PAPMQFPAE
-447 TTTPGQVAA
+447 ATTLT
-456 PAVAPAAAPVSTTT
+456 PAVAPVSTTM

-481 APTETTIPTQEP
+481 APTVS
-493 ATTPTMMNA
+493 TTPV
-502 PIQTP
+502 QVS
-507 APAQTPTV
+507 APAQAPIASSTPT
-515 STAPVQAPAPAP
+515 QAPAPAP
-527 TEPVMPAPTE
+527 TEPAIPAPAEPSMPA
-537 PTASSAPAAPT
+537 APAAPT
-548 ETATS
+548 
-553 STPVAPM
+553 APE
-560 TPATPVMPATSTTQ
+560 APVMPAAPATQ
-574 SNPFLQNSTTP
+574 INPFLQNSTTP
-585 TQNTPASPTT
+585 AQNTPTISTTQNTQA
-595 PNTQN
+595 
-600 IPTAPINPAPTPAA
+600 IPTAPTNPTPAPA
-614 TANPVSAPITPAN
+614 TTISPVSTPIAPAN
-627 PAPTPATPTNL
+627 PTPTSATPINQT
-638 TMPTPPITPTNPN
+638 TPTPPITPTNPN

>member
-22 SAVAGAE
+22 GAVAGAE

-40 TIDSGVVIV
+40 TIDSGVIIV
-49 LPTGVIEYINP
+49 LSTGVIEYINP

-124 KPVAFKIITAHSPK
+124 KPVAFKVITAHSPK

-263 SSANINGGRV
+263 SSANMNGGRV
-273 INQEVFAAVDVDFL
+273 INQEVFAAIDVDFL

-409 AMTPQNSATSTPAV
+409 AMTPQNSA
-423 SASNENQIPA
+423 ASIPKNSSL
-433 NENQNPAPMQYSTE
+433 NENQNPAPMQFSTE
-447 TTTPGQVAA
+447 MTTPA
-456 PAVAPAAAPVSTTT
+456 PATAPVSTTM

-476 EAPMQ
+476 EAPIQ
-481 APTETTIPTQEP
+481 AP
-493 ATTPTMMNA
+493 ASV
-502 PIQTP
+502 
-507 APAQTPTV
+507 QTPTV
-515 STAPVQAPAPAP
+515 STTPIQAPAPIPTLVQTPTVSTTPVQEPAPAP
-527 TEPVMPAPTE
+527 TEPTTPSVPA
-537 PTASSAPAAPT
+537 ASTAPAAPAIPT
-548 ETATS
+548 
-553 STPVAPM
+553 
-560 TPATPVMPATSTTQ
+560 MPTVQ
-574 SNPFLQNSTTP
+574 YNPFLQNSATPVQNTPNTPATSNTQAMSTTP
-585 TQNTPASPTT
+585 T
-595 PNTQN
+595 
-600 IPTAPINPAPTPAA
+600 NPAPTQA
-614 TANPVSAPITPAN
+614 TTINPVSTPITPAN
-627 PAPTPATPTNL
+627 PTPTSDAPINA
-638 TMPTPPITPTNPN
+638 TMPTPPITPPNQN

>member
-8 KKGPSAQTGANSAG
+8 KKGPGAQTGANSTG
-22 SAVAGAE
+22 GAVAGAE

-40 TIDSGVVIV
+40 TIDSGVIIV
-49 LPTGVIEYINP
+49 LSTGVIEYINP

-124 KPVAFKIITAHSPK
+124 KPVAFKVITAHSPK

-263 SSANINGGRV
+263 SSANMNGGHV

-409 AMTPQNSATSTPAV
+409 AMTPQNSVASNPNISTPSV
-423 SASNENQIPA
+423 SEPSENQA
-433 NENQNPAPMQYSTE
+433 PAPMQFPTD
-447 TTTPGQVAA
+447 TTTP
-456 PAVAPAAAPVSTTT
+456 APVSTTM

-476 EAPMQ
+476 EAPIQ
-481 APTETTIPTQEP
+481 AP
-493 ATTPTMMNA
+493 ASV
-502 PIQTP
+502 
-507 APAQTPTV
+507 QTPTV
-515 STAPVQAPAPAP
+515 STTPIQAPAPAQTSTVSATPIQMPAPAP
-527 TEPVMPAPTE
+527 TESVMPAPTG
-537 PTASSAPAAPT
+537 PSVLSA
-548 ETATS
+548 
-553 STPVAPM
+553 PVAPT
-560 TPATPVMPATSTTQ
+560 TPGAPVMPPAPVTQ
-574 SNPFLQNSTTP
+574 TNPFLQNSATP
-585 TQNTPASPTT
+585 DQNTPTTPAT
-595 PNTQN
+595 PNTQAMS
-600 IPTAPINPAPTPAA
+600 TAPTNPATTQA
-614 TANPVSAPITPAN
+614 TTINPVSTPITPAN
-627 PAPTPATPTNL
+627 PTPTSDAPINAN
-638 TMPTPPITPTNPN
+638 MPTPPITPTNPN

>member
-8 KKGPSAQTGANSAG
+8 KKGPGAQVGANSAG
-22 SAVAGAE
+22 GAVAGAE

-40 TIDSGVVIV
+40 TIDSGVIIV

-231 LPIEVTSTVRSIAE
+231 TPIEVTSTVRSIAE

-263 SSANINGGRV
+263 SSANMNGGRV
-273 INQEVFAAVDVDFL
+273 INQEVFAAIDVDFL

-409 AMTPQNSATSTPAV
+409 AMTPQNIVT
-423 SASNENQIPA
+423 SASDASAPSEGQT
-433 NENQNPAPMQYSTE
+433 PAPMQFSTE
-447 TTTPGQVAA
+447 MTTPSQ
-456 PAVAPAAAPVSTTT
+456 AAAPVSTTM

-476 EAPMQ
+476 ETPMQ
-481 APTETTIPTQEP
+481 AQTTS
-493 ATTPTMMNA
+493 TM
-502 PIQTP
+502 
-507 APAQTPTV
+507 
-515 STAPVQAPAPAP
+515 PVQTSAPAP
-527 TEPVMPAPTE
+527 TPTASATPVQATAPAPTE
-537 PTASSAPAAPT
+537 PTASSAPAAP
-548 ETATS
+548 
-553 STPVAPM
+553 M
-560 TPATPVMPATSTTQ
+560 TPAAPVMPAMQ
-574 SNPFLQNSTTP
+574 SNPFLQNSATP
-585 TQNTPASPTT
+585 TQNAPASPTV
-595 PNTQN
+595 PNTQS
-600 IPTAPINPAPTPAA
+600 IPTAPINPDSTPAA
-614 TANPVSAPITPAN
+614 TVNPVSTPITPVN
-627 PAPTPATPTNL
+627 PAPTQAAPINPA
-638 TMPTPPITPTNPN
+638 MPNPPITPTNPN

>member
-263 SSANINGGRV
+263 SSANMNGGRV

-409 AMTPQNSATSTPAV
+409 AMTPQNSA
-423 SASNENQIPA
+423 ASVPKDSSPNKNQNPA
-433 NENQNPAPMQYSTE
+433 NENQNPANENQNPASMQFPTE
-447 TTTPGQVAA
+447 TTTPTPV
-456 PAVAPAAAPVSTTT
+456 AAPVSATM
-470 NTPIQT
+470 NTPMQT
-476 EAPMQ
+476 ETPMQ
-481 APTETTIPTQEP
+481 APTVLNT
-493 ATTPTMMNA
+493 

-507 APAQTPTV
+507 APAQTITA
-515 STAPVQAPAPAP
+515 STTPIQTPAPAT
-527 TEPVMPAPTE
+527 TESVMP
-537 PTASSAPAAPT
+537 APT

-553 STPVAPM
+553 SAPVAPM
-560 TPATPVMPATSTTQ
+560 TPAAPVMSANPVI
-574 SNPFLQNSTTP
+574 SNVSTTP
-585 TQNTPASPTT
+585 STPVT
-595 PNTQN
+595 
-600 IPTAPINPAPTPAA
+600 PTA
-614 TANPVSAPITPAN
+614 S
-627 PAPTPATPTNL
+627 PTPATPTAPAMQANPFL
-638 TMPTPPITPTNPN
+638 QNTTPTTQNTPAAPINQTMSAQPITPTNPN

>member
-8 KKGPSAQTGANSAG
+8 KKGPGAQAGVNSAG
-22 SAVAGAE
+22 GAVSGAE

-40 TIDSGVVIV
+40 TTDSGVIIV

-106 GQNYTTREYFLV
+106 GQNYTTRGYFLV

-124 KPVAFKIITAHSPK
+124 KPVAFKVITAHSPK

-150 ELEAESEQTEFIS
+150 ELEAESEQAEFIS

-200 EAHKSSQHLGKLFR
+200 EAKKSSQHLGKLFR

-231 LPIEVTSTVRSIAE
+231 TPIEVTSTVRSIAE

-263 SSANINGGRV
+263 SSANMNGGRV

-409 AMTPQNSATSTPAV
+409 AMTPQNSVASAPAV
-423 SASNENQIPA
+423 SGSNENQT
-433 NENQNPAPMQYSTE
+433 PAPIQFPAE
-447 TTTPGQVAA
+447 ATTSI
-456 PAVAPAAAPVSTTT
+456 PAAAPVSTTM
-470 NTPIQT
+470 NMPVQA

-481 APTETTIPTQEP
+481 APTVSAIPTQ
-493 ATTPTMMNA
+493 A
-502 PIQTP
+502 P
-507 APAQTPTV
+507 APTQTPTV
-515 STAPVQAPAPAP
+515 SATPTQMPAPTPTESAISAP
-527 TEPVMPAPTE
+527 TEPA
-537 PTASSAPAAPT
+537 ASSAPAAPMIP
-548 ETATS
+548 AA
-553 STPVAPM
+553 PVVSA
-560 TPATPVMPATSTTQ
+560 MPTTQ
-574 SNPFLQNSTTP
+574 TNPFLQNSATP
-585 TQNTPASPTT
+585 AQNTPASSTEPNAQSVATT
-595 PNTQN
+595 L
-600 IPTAPINPAPTPAA
+600 ANPAPTQAA
-614 TANPVSAPITPAN
+614 TVNPVSNPITPAN
-627 PAPTPATPTNL
+627 PNPTSATPINPA
-638 TMPTPPITPTNPN
+638 MPNPPIMPTNPN

>member
-8 KKGPSAQTGANSAG
+8 KKGPSAQTGTNSTG
-22 SAVAGAE
+22 GAVAGAE

-40 TIDSGVVIV
+40 TIDSGVIIV

-231 LPIEVTSTVRSIAE
+231 TPIEVTSTVRSIAE

-263 SSANINGGRV
+263 SSANMNGGRV

-409 AMTPQNSATSTPAV
+409 AMTPQNSIASIPNTFTP
-423 SASNENQIPA
+423 NENQT
-433 NENQNPAPMQYSTE
+433 PAPMQFSTE
-447 TTTPGQVAA
+447 MNTP
-456 PAVAPAAAPVSTTT
+456 APAAVPVQTPAPAQTPTVST
-470 NTPIQT
+470 
-476 EAPMQ
+476 ALV
-481 APTETTIPTQEP
+481 
-493 ATTPTMMNA
+493 
-502 PIQTP
+502 QTP

-515 STAPVQAPAPAP
+515 STAPVQAPAPVT
-527 TEPVMPAPTE
+527 TEA
-537 PTASSAPAAPT
+537 TASSA
-548 ETATS
+548 
-553 STPVAPM
+553 PVAPM
-560 TPATPVMPATSTTQ
+560 TPASPVMSTIQ
-574 SNPFLQNSTTP
+574 SNPFLQNSATP
-585 TQNTPASPTT
+585 AQNTPASPTT

-627 PAPTPATPTNL
+627 PAPTPAAPTNL
-638 TMPTPPITPTNPN
+638 TMPTPPITPTNLN

>member
-8 KKGPSAQTGANSAG
+8 KKGPGAQAGANSAG
-22 SAVAGAE
+22 GAVTGTE

-40 TIDSGVVIV
+40 TIDSGVIIV

-60 AAVSLLGGQMA
+60 AAVSLLGGQVA

-138 NERIVTFYDITS
+138 NERLVTFYDITS

-231 LPIEVTSTVRSIAE
+231 TPIEVTSTVRSIAE

-263 SSANINGGRV
+263 SSANMNGGRV

-409 AMTPQNSATSTPAV
+409 AMTPQNSVA
-423 SASNENQIPA
+423 SAPNDSSPNKNQTPA
-433 NENQNPAPMQYSTE
+433 NENQNPASMQFPTE
-447 TTTPGQVAA
+447 TTTPTPV
-456 PAVAPAAAPVSTTT
+456 AAPVSATM
-470 NTPIQT
+470 NTPMQT

-481 APTETTIPTQEP
+481 APT
-493 ATTPTMMNA
+493 ASTTPTQA
-502 PIQTP
+502 P
-507 APAQTPTV
+507 APTQTPTV
-515 STAPVQAPAPAP
+515 SATPTQMPAP
-527 TEPVMPAPTE
+527 TPTESVISAPTE
-537 PTASSAPAAPT
+537 PTALSTPMVPATPVAPVMPSAPAAQT
-548 ETATS
+548 N
-553 STPVAPM
+553 PV
-560 TPATPVMPATSTTQ
+560 
-574 SNPFLQNSTTP
+574 LQNSATSAQNTPIIPTAPNVQAMPTTP
-585 TQNTPASPTT
+585 ANSAPTQATPANPVLTPASP
-595 PNTQN
+595 
-600 IPTAPINPAPTPAA
+600 INR
-614 TANPVSAPITPAN
+614 
-627 PAPTPATPTNL
+627 

>member
-8 KKGPSAQTGANSAG
+8 KKGPSAQTGINSAG
-22 SAVAGAE
+22 GVVAGAE

-40 TIDSGVVIV
+40 TIDSGVIIV
-49 LPTGVIEYINP
+49 LSTGVIEYINP

-263 SSANINGGRV
+263 SSANMNGGRV
-273 INQEVFAAVDVDFL
+273 INQEVFAAIDVDFL

-409 AMTPQNSATSTPAV
+409 AMTPQNSA
-423 SASNENQIPA
+423 ASVPKDSSPNENQTPA
-433 NENQNPAPMQYSTE
+433 NENQNPASMQFPTE
-447 TTTPGQVAA
+447 TTTPV
-456 PAVAPAAAPVSTTT
+456 PAAVPVSTTM

-476 EAPMQ
+476 ETPMQ
-481 APTETTIPTQEP
+481 AQT
-493 ATTPTMMNA
+493 ASAM
-502 PIQTP
+502 PI
-507 APAQTPTV
+507 
-515 STAPVQAPAPAP
+515 QAPAPVTTEATAPSVPVAP
-527 TEPVMPAPTE
+527 TEPAALSAPT
-537 PTASSAPAAPT
+537 
-548 ETATS
+548 
-553 STPVAPM
+553 APM
-560 TPATPVMPATSTTQ
+560 APATPVMPATSTTQ

-585 TQNTPASPTT
+585 TQNTPASSTA

-600 IPTAPINPAPTPAA
+600 IPTAPINPVPTSA
-614 TANPVSAPITPAN
+614 TPVNPVSTPITPAN
-627 PAPTPATPTNL
+627 PAPTQAAPINPA
-638 TMPTPPITPTNPN
+638 MPNPPITPTNPN

>member
-8 KKGPSAQTGANSAG
+8 KKGPGAQMGANSAG
-22 SAVAGAE
+22 GAVAGAE

-40 TIDSGVVIV
+40 TIDSGVIIV

-200 EAHKSSQHLGKLFR
+200 EAHNSSQHLGKLFR

-263 SSANINGGRV
+263 SSANMNGGRV

-294 IENAIKYTNN
+294 IENAIKYTNT

-409 AMTPQNSATSTPAV
+409 AMTPQNSAASTSAVSTP
-423 SASNENQIPA
+423 NENQT
-433 NENQNPAPMQYSTE
+433 PAPMQFPTE
-447 TTTPGQVAA
+447 MTTPSQAA
-456 PAVAPAAAPVSTTT
+456 VPVSTTM
-470 NTPIQT
+470 NTPVQT

-481 APTETTIPTQEP
+481 AQT
-493 ATTPTMMNA
+493 ASAM
-502 PIQTP
+502 PI
-507 APAQTPTV
+507 
-515 STAPVQAPAPAP
+515 QAPAPVTTEATAPSVPVAP
-527 TEPVMPAPTE
+527 TEPA
-537 PTASSAPAAPT
+537 ALSAT
-548 ETATS
+548 T
-553 STPVAPM
+553 APM
-560 TPATPVMPATSTTQ
+560 APATPVMPATSTTQ
-574 SNPFLQNSTTP
+574 SNPFLQNSATP
-585 TQNTPASPTT
+585 AQNTPASPTT

-600 IPTAPINPAPTPAA
+600 IPTAPINPDSTPAA
-614 TANPVSAPITPAN
+614 TVNPVSTPITPVNPAATPAVPVN
-627 PAPTPATPTNL
+627 PAPTQAASVNPAPTSAAPINLATPN
-638 TMPTPPITPTNPN
+638 PPITPTNPN

>member
-8 KKGPSAQTGANSAG
+8 KKGPGAQAGANSAG
-22 SAVAGAE
+22 GAVAGAE

-40 TIDSGVVIV
+40 TIDSGVIIV
-49 LPTGVIEYINP
+49 LSTGVIEYINP

-263 SSANINGGRV
+263 SSANMNGGRV

-397 YLRRKQIEANTQ
+397 YLRRKQIESNTQ
-409 AMTPQNSATSTPAV
+409 AMTPQNSVASNPAV
-423 SASNENQIPA
+423 SASNENQT
-433 NENQNPAPMQYSTE
+433 PAPMQFSTD

-481 APTETTIPTQEP
+481 APTVSTIPTREP
-493 ATTPTMMNA
+493 ATTPTMTNA

-507 APAQTPTV
+507 APAQTPTA
-515 STAPVQAPAPAP
+515 STMPVQTPAPAP

-560 TPATPVMPATSTTQ
+560 TPAAPVMSANPVI
-574 SNPFLQNSTTP
+574 SNVSTTP
-585 TQNTPASPTT
+585 STPATQTT
-595 PNTQN
+595 
-600 IPTAPINPAPTPAA
+600 
-614 TANPVSAPITPAN
+614 S
-627 PAPTPATPTNL
+627 PTPATPTAPVMQTNPFL
-638 TMPTPPITPTNPN
+638 QNTTTTTQNTPATPNNANMPTPPITPTNPN